1 MSDNFYDNNAQY
13 NANTDNQQQ
22 PAQQPEYQQQAYQQQ
37 EYQQQAYQ
45 QQEYQQA
52 YQQQAYQQQAYQ
64 QQTYQQQAYQQP
76 VYQQQ
81 PSYQQN
87 DGLDYKPI
95 GMWGYLGYEILF
107 ALPCIGF
114 ILLLVF
120 SFGGTKNVNVRNF
133 ARSYFCLFI
142 IALVLGVIIGAFV
155 GMLGFASFSYGF

>member
-1 MSDNFYDNNAQY
+1 MSDNFYDNNGQY

-45 QQEYQQA
+45 QQA
-52 YQQQAYQQQAYQ
+52 YQQQAYQQQA
-64 QQTYQQQAYQQP
+64 YQQQAYQQP

-107 ALPCIGF
+107 AIPCIGF

-142 IALVLGVIIGAFV
+142 IGLVLAVFIGIFI
-155 GMLGFASFSYGF
+155 GILGAASFSYGF